1 MFLQLTQR
9 QMTLLFLAVLPSA
22 LFIIPALALGTP
34 WTSWIVLLDTVAIC
48 AVAFAAWGTHAAL
61 PIHRRQIKKDNLMI
75 FGLVAFVLTLLTFM
89 IPEILDLTHSK
100 PSIPNKPSI
109 SNFPPLADGRP
120 NIFYNAEQLQVKL
133 LIFYWLLL
141 LSLKGVFAYL
151 YLNPQKL
158 AWYWLSLL
166 SLQGVILIRLNGCVF
181 ARGYCLTK
189 EPNIFNTLLY
199 GYGFL

>member
-1 MFLQLTQR
+1 MSLQLPQR
-9 QMTLLFLAVLPSA
+9 QMLLLFLAVLPSA

-75 FGLVAFVLTLLTFM
+75 FGLVAFVITLLAFL
-89 IPEILDLTHSK
+89 IPEILTQTHSTT
-100 PSIPNKPSI
+100 PMA
-109 SNFPPLADGRP
+109 NFSRLADGRP
-120 NIFYNAEQLQVKL
+120 NIFHDAERLQVKL

-141 LSLKGVFAYL
+141 LSLKGIFAYL

-166 SLQGVILIRLNGCVF
+166 SLQGVILIRLNDCVF
-181 ARGYCLTK
+181 ARAYCLTK
-189 EPNIFNTLLY
+189 SESMFNALMRGIGL
-199 GYGFL
+199 